1 MAFSVVL
8 NEKQRTAKRK
18 LIEENREKRK
28 EEQSKVRVK
37 DAIQDQD
44 TLTDKDRG
52 LICEVV
58 TAYEYT
64 AGKAQNSNN
73 KVRQKI
79 LWKIPTTMYCN
90 FISNRY
96 IIAMEYLVC
105 VS

>member
-1 MAFSVVL
+1 MIFATFSVVL

-28 EEQSKVRVK
+28 EEQLKVRVK
-37 DAIQDQD
+37 DVMQDQD

-64 AGKAQNSNN
+64 AGKGQNSNN

-79 LWKIPTTMYCN
+79 LLKIPSANYCN
-90 FISNRY
+90 FILNRY
-96 IIAMEYLVC
+96 IITMRY
-105 VS
+105 